1 MAFQQ
6 YNVYDGLTACRVVA
20 LANQAGTY
28 FNGPLNNGVG
38 ATLTYTA
45 PGPITIDGVLLN
57 VGDSVALVAQTS
69 AWQNGLYVVT
79 NTGNAALSGVLQRRS
94 DMQCIEQLRAGQWCP
109 IGAGTVSAGSMFV
122 VAEPLPA
129 QFGIN
134 NLLLVGMIPAGLG
147 TASTKAASNAGLPS
161 VASVSGATTLNAL
174 AVFADAA
181 GTVKDQTVASTLGF
195 GLTLLTG
202 NFDAAAG
209 NVSAGSAGNAGS
221 LISFP
226 ALAANGTL
234 ILSAL
239 NAGGAF
245 NTTIRN
251 SVMGQSTVY
260 SIPDIGAATGNF
272 VVASSA
278 SPSKMVAVQGAAV
291 AGGAATQNVVNAACL
306 ATSIVL
312 VNWVTQTNPAVIQT
326 VVPGVGSFN
335 VISNVDAGAGTL
347 SYIIL
352 N

>member
-1 MAFQQ
+1 MSFQQ

-28 FNGPLNNGVG
+28 VNGPLNNGVG

-45 PGPITIDGVLLN
+45 PGPVTIDSVVLN
-57 VGDSVALVAQTS
+57 VGDSVALVAQTN
-69 AWQNGLYVVT
+69 AWENGLYVVT
-79 NTGNAALSGVLQRRS
+79 NTGNAGLSGVLQRRS
-94 DMQCIEQLRAGQWCP
+94 DFQCIEQLKAGQWTS
-109 IGAGTVSAGSMFV
+109 IGAGAISMGSMFV
-122 VAEPLPA
+122 LVEPLPA
-129 QFGIN
+129 TFGVD
-134 NLLLVGMIPAGLG
+134 NLVLTAMIPAGLG
-147 TASTKAASNAGLPS
+147 SASTKSASNVGLAS
-161 VASVSGATTLNAL
+161 VASVSGATTINAL
-174 AVFADAA
+174 AVFADVA
-181 GTVKDQTVASTLGF
+181 GTLKDQTVASTLGF

-209 NVSAGSAGNAGS
+209 NVTAGSAANAGS

-226 ALAANGTL
+226 ALAGNGTL

-260 SIPDIGAATGNF
+260 SIPDIGAATGDF
-272 VVASSA
+272 VVST
-278 SPSKMVAVQGAAV
+278 SPQRMKAVQAAAV
-291 AGGAATQNVVNAACL
+291 AGGAATQNVVDAFCTAG
-306 ATSIVL
+306 SVVL

-326 VVPGVGSFN
+326 VVPGAGSFN

-352 N
+352 K